1 MNKKRLLIFILLVAL
16 VMALTACAPDY
27 KWGPLDTSAADN
39 SPLLSN
45 GGSVVSYKGY
55 IYFINGTTS
64 TYEAENVFGEVV
76 FGSVCR
82 IAASKLDTVKEN
94 DFGTD
99 EYADALGAEVLAPKA
114 VFSSNTS
121 DARLNGIYIFNDRL
135 FYTTPSDTLASDGSV
150 RNTML
155 DIMSVKLDGTDT
167 KRVYTL
173 GSNSLSVGMFETD
186 GDAYALFVD
195 GDKNLVSLNL
205 FDGVETKVDEKV
217 TSSAVDM
224 QSGSIVYTKDVIT
237 EKENQ
242 GTEITANYNE
252 LYVVKAGQTVSAKIM
267 TGQHADG
274 QDVSYDFDV
283 SIASASDGF
292 VYFNLSSDAHGRDGM
307 YRISES
313 VEDKRLADAT
323 RLYRNV
329 LSGAVAYQDGFVY
342 YNSTSKYVQFVKD
355 GQDAKNLYYTA
366 SSPSFKFIQE
376 GTLYFEMDSAL
387 WSISLNGESNPDTL
401 TANKLTDKVNATSW
415 LNYDIL
421 DGKVFYMYTDND
433 VYLHFS
439 EMGEA
444 AKDKEIKTYVLAL
457 ADEE

>member
-1 MNKKRLLIFILLVAL
+1 MNNKRLLIFILLVAL

-99 EYADALGAEVLAPKA
+99 EYAEALGAEVLAPKA

-205 FDGVETKVDEKV
+205 FDGTETKVDEKV

-252 LYVVKAGQTVSAKIM
+252 LYVVKAGQTASAKIM

>member
-76 FGSVCR
+76 YGSVCR

-99 EYADALGAEVLAPKA
+99 EYAEALGAEVLAPKA

-186 GDAYALFVD
+186 GDAYSLFVD

-205 FDGVETKVDEKV
+205 FDGTETKVDEKV

-252 LYVVKAGQTVSAKIM
+252 LYVVKAGQTASAKIM

-292 VYFNLSSDAHGRDGM
+292 VYFNLSSDAHGRDGI

>member
-76 FGSVCR
+76 YGSVCR

-99 EYADALGAEVLAPKA
+99 EYAEALGAEVLAPKA

-205 FDGVETKVDEKV
+205 FDGTETKVDEKV

>member
-76 FGSVCR
+76 YGSVCR

-99 EYADALGAEVLAPKA
+99 EYAEALGAEVLAPKA

-205 FDGVETKVDEKV
+205 FDGTETKVDEKV

-252 LYVVKAGQTVSAKIM
+252 LYVVKAGQTASAKIM

>member
-76 FGSVCR
+76 YGSVCR

-99 EYADALGAEVLAPKA
+99 EYAEALGAEVLAPKA

-167 KRVYTL
+167 KRIYTL

-205 FDGVETKVDEKV
+205 FDGTETKVDEKV

-252 LYVVKAGQTVSAKIM
+252 LYVVKAGQTASAKIM

-342 YNSTSKYVQFVKD
+342 YNSTSKYIQFVKD